1 MRKLIVAA
9 FVSLDGVM
17 QGPGGPDEDTRGGF
31 AHGGWVA
38 PYSDPVTGQ
47 AVMSLFEAP
56 FELLL
61 GRRTY
66 EIFAAHWPYQDPKN
80 PIAERFNA
88 ATKHVATRDPDLALS
103 WENSRI
109 VGPDAVEG
117 VRRLKGEAGADL
129 LTQGSTQLLHAL
141 LAADLVDEMQLM
153 VFPLLLGPGRRLFD
167 EAGAPGAWTLTG
179 SVLADTGVIVNRY
192 RRDGPVRT
200 GSFMT
205 QEPSEA
211 ELKRRADWAAEA
223 P

>member
-17 QGPGGPDEDTRGGF
+17 QGPGGPDEDRRGGF

-38 PYSDPVTGQ
+38 PYSDPVTDQ

-88 ATKHVATRDPDLALS
+88 TIKHVASHDPGLALP
-103 WENSRI
+103 WKNSRL

-117 VRRLKGEAGADL
+117 VRRLKAGRGPDL
-129 LTQGSTQLLHAL
+129 LTQGSTQLVQAL

-153 VFPLLLGPGRRLFD
+153 VFPLLLGAGRRLFD
-167 EAGAPGAWTLTG
+167 QAAAPGAWALTG
-179 SVLADTGVIVNRY
+179 SILADTGVVVNRY

-200 GSFMT
+200 GSFMV
-205 QEPSEA
+205 QSPSEA
-211 ELKRRADWAAEA
+211 ELKRRADWAGEA
-223 P
+223 

>member
-17 QGPGGPDEDTRGGF
+17 QGPGGPDEDRRGGF

-88 ATKHVATRDPDLALS
+88 TTKHVASHDPGLALP
-103 WENSRI
+103 WENSRR

-117 VRRLKGEAGADL
+117 VRRLKGETGPDL
-129 LTQGSTQLLHAL
+129 LTQGSTALVHAL

-153 VFPLLLGPGRRLFD
+153 IFPLLLGPGRRLFD
-167 EAGAPGAWTLTG
+167 EAAAPGAWALTG
-179 SVLADTGVIVNRY
+179 SILADTGVVVNRY

-200 GSFMT
+200 GSFMV
-205 QEPSEA
+205 QDPSEA
-211 ELKRRADWAAEA
+211 ELRRRADWAREG
-223 P
+223 

>member
-17 QGPGGPDEDTRGGF
+17 QGPGGPDEDRRGGF

-38 PYSDPVTGQ
+38 PYSDAVTGQ

-66 EIFAAHWPYQDPKN
+66 EIFAAHWPYQDPKH

-88 ATKHVATRDPDLALS
+88 TTKHVASRDPEAPLP
-103 WENSRI
+103 WENSRH

-117 VRRLKGEAGADL
+117 VRRLKAGTGPDL
-129 LTQGSTQLLHAL
+129 LTQGSTQLVHAL

-167 EAGAPGAWTLTG
+167 EAAAPGAWTLTG
-179 SVLADTGVIVNRY
+179 SILADTGVVVNRY

-205 QEPSEA
+205 QEPSAA
-211 ELKRRADWAAEA
+211 ELKRRAEWAGEA
-223 P
+223 

>member
-17 QGPGGPDEDTRGGF
+17 QGPGGPDEDRRGGF

-88 ATKHVATRDPDLALS
+88 TTKHVASHDPGLALP
-103 WENSRI
+103 WENSR
-109 VGPDAVEG
+109 VAGPDAVEA
-117 VRRLKGEAGADL
+117 VRRLKGEKGPDL
-129 LTQGSTQLLHAL
+129 LTQGSTQLVHAL

-153 VFPLLLGPGRRLFD
+153 VFPLLLGAGRRLFD
-167 EAGAPGAWTLTG
+167 EMAAPGAWALTG
-179 SVLADTGVIVNRY
+179 SILADTGVVVTRY

-205 QEPSEA
+205 QEPSAA
-211 ELKRRADWAAEA
+211 ELTRRAAWAGEGS
-223 P
+223 